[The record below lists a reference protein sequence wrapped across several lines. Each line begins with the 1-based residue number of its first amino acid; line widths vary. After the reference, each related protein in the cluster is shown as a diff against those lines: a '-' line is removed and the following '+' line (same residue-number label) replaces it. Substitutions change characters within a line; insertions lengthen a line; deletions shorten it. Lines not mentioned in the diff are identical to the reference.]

1 MKKNHTRFNHR
12 RPQKSPRPQ
21 PQVEVNLGDRFPLTI
36 RKLGIEGQGIG
47 YFKHKVCFVP
57 GALPD
62 EVVVAEVTA
71 IHPRYLE
78 AKIHKLRKPSRC
90 LLYTSPSP
98 RD

>member
-1 MKKNHTRFNHR
+1 MEKNHTRFNHR

-21 PQVEVNLGDRFPLTI
+21 TQVEVNLGDRFPLTI

-62 EVVVAEVTA
+62 EVVVAEATA
-71 IHPRYLE
+71 IHPRGLNL
-78 AKIHKLRKPSRC
+78 ARLSKTTCRLNFNCSG
-90 LLYTSPSP
+90 
-98 RD
+98 